1 MSQVTGWV
9 KWLRLPGSIG
19 FFYCAWSK
27 NDIILIKKII
37 IKKKSKG
44 VDIIFPLLITWF
56 LIQLK
61 SKTDIILIKKN
72 NGEKNLIIILFLF
85 IDLSLFWIL
94 FYIFFFLVSS
104 LSIWFY
110 FVYISNM
117 MHILLIVIFLSFSW
131 VFFFQFYPWFHFLF
145 SRFSFYFSNFF

>member
-94 FYIFFFLVSS
+94 FYILFFFSFISFHLI
-104 LSIWFY
+104 LFCLYIKYDAHSINCY
-110 FVYISNM
+110 FL
-117 MHILLIVIFLSFSW
+117 ILFLSFFLSILSLISFP
-131 VFFFQFYPWFHFLF
+131 FF
-145 SRFSFYFSNFF
+145 